1 MLNLQVANHLV
12 HFDLP
17 FAATEIEQRNGRID
31 RSGNEFKNISI
42 HYLIIEETYEEQL
55 LESLQRKSKVES
67 AILTGSESSKTVKNP
82 GEQALNKLMKKRE
95 KSRT

>member
-31 RSGNEFKNISI
+31 RSGNAFANITI
-42 HYLIIEETYEEQL
+42 HYLIMIGSYEEQL
-55 LESLQRKSKVES
+55 LATLQRKSNVES
-67 AILTGSESSKTVKNP
+67 EILTGSQASPTVKNP
-82 GEQALNKLMKKRE
+82 GASALAKLMKKRE
-95 KSRT
+95 KASN